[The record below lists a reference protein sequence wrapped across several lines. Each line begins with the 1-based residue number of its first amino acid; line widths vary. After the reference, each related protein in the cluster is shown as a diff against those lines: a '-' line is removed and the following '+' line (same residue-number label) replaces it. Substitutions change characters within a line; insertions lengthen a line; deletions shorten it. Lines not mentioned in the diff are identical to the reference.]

1 MAYYLRDGTSGSF
14 SSLLDAADVAHS
26 PLSPSALEVGFAA
39 ATPDLSH
46 VVLSSCAAL
55 TANATEAP
63 GEPGHCDG
71 EETNLYDWSAGGLT
85 AVNLLPGETVTSS
98 GASVAAPTGAV
109 SADGSRIYWSAE
121 DKLYLREGTQT
132 VQVKGPIGTGDEFQV
147 ASADGTVAFFLE
159 SGHLYRFAV
168 GGGATDLTPAGGVV
182 GVLGASADGEAV
194 YYQDA
199 DGLQRWRAGVTAE
212 IVEGADV
219 TVPSDYP
226 PATATARVSANG
238 LHVAFLSKEELTG
251 FDNIDAETGQ
261 PDSELYV
268 YGPPPGGGAA
278 DLICASCNP
287 TGERPEG
294 PSSIPGALVNGSTL
308 AYRPRAM
315 SDDGSRLF
323 FDTTDGIGDKD
334 ANKAADVYEW
344 EAMGVGGCQGPFGCV
359 SPISSFS
366 GDGGRFID
374 ASADATDVFF
384 LTSDSLVKADPGAI
398 DVYDARAGGGFPDPV
413 EPIVCVGDRC
423 QSLPPEPDDPTPGTL
438 VPNPGNP
445 PLRIFGP
452 KKKLKLHRKRH
463 HHRGHR
469 GHRHGKARGA
479 GGRAR

>member
-26 PLSPSALEVGFAA
+26 PLSPSALEISFAA

-55 TANATEAP
+55 TADATEAP

-71 EETNLYDWSAGGLT
+71 EEPNLYDWSAGELK
-85 AVNLLPGETVTSS
+85 AVNLLPGETVTSP
-98 GASVAAPTGAV
+98 GASVAAPVGAV
-109 SADGSRIYWSAE
+109 SVDGSRIYWSAE
-121 DKLYLREGTQT
+121 GKLYLREGTQT

-147 ASADGTVAFFLE
+147 ASADGAVAFFLE

-168 GGGATDLTPAGGVV
+168 GGGAADLTPAGGVV

-199 DGLQRWRAGVTAE
+199 NGLQRWRAGVTVE
-212 IVEGADV
+212 IVEGADA

-226 PATATARVSANG
+226 PATATARVSPSG
-238 LHVAFLSKEELTG
+238 LHVAFLSKAELTG
-251 FDNIDAETGQ
+251 FDNIDADTGQ
-261 PDSELYV
+261 PDAQLYV
-268 YGPPPGGGAA
+268 HGPPPGGGAA
-278 DLICASCNP
+278 SLICASCNP

-294 PSSIPGALVNGSTL
+294 SSSIPGALVNGSTL

-323 FDTTDGIGDKD
+323 FDTPDGIGDKD
-334 ANKAADVYEW
+334 TNKAADVYEW
-344 EAMGVGGCQGPFGCV
+344 EAMGVGGCPSPFGCV
-359 SPISSFS
+359 SPISKAS

-384 LTSDSLVKADPGAI
+384 LTSDSLVGTDPGAI
-398 DVYDARAGGGFPDPV
+398 DVYDARAGGGLPGPA
-413 EPIVCVGDRC
+413 EPIVCVGDGC
-423 QSLPPEPDDPTPGTL
+423 QSLLPEPEDPSPGTL

-452 KKKLKLHRKRH
+452 KKKLKLHKKRRH
-463 HHRGHR
+463 HKGRRGHK
-469 GHRHGKARGA
+469 HVKAKGA